1 MTMNDFLFFTCVAY
15 GLTFMIKDALLF
27 KFVREPLRE
36 RSEFFSSLFSCSF
49 CVGTWSGI
57 LLALADA
64 QFQGSWDPKIVGY
77 TVIKW
82 ALAAATVSFVLDL
95 LTQKLEQSLDS

>member
-1 MTMNDFLFFTCVAY
+1 MTMDNFLFFTCVAY

-27 KFVREPLRE
+27 KFIREPLRE
-36 RSEFFSSLFSCSF
+36 KSDFFAQLFSCSF

-64 QFQGSWDPKIVGY
+64 QFKGVWDLQIVGY
-77 TVIKW
+77 TVVKW